1 MDETDDDDD
10 DDDERDVGDVGDVG
24 FGFGFGSSRA
34 RDGNDDRRVVGVE
47 KDAQD
52 DAPMRLVILLNR
64 VVVVVWRAR
73 RLVERDD
80 R

>member
-1 MDETDDDDD
+1 MDETDDD